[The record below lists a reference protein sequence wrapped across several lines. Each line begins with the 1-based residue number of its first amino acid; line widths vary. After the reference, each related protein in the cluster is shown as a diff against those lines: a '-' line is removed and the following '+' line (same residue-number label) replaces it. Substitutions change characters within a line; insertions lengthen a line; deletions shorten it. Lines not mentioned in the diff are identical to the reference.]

1 MIDQSDK
8 DVLLEVARTGY
19 ESLFNAITALQPLV
33 ANDFQAQIDALNV
46 KVGELQGKLD
56 AIKALLG

>member
-8 DVLLEVARTGY
+8 DALLEVARTGY
-19 ESLFNAITALQPLV
+19 ESMFNAITALQPG
-33 ANDFQAQIDALNV
+33 NDFQSQIDALNV